1 MASFHIPAWK
11 YNYVRDVCSDGSL
24 KKQKIQVPYAS
35 LEHAKPPI
43 IARYLEGK
51 DTAREVILI
60 QDLTTIID
68 ELGRPP
74 SAAEAHGVIPK
85 PDSQPDRPI
94 WVFEAGGDISLEP
107 PYWVDVV
114 DLNDYSHS
122 KVEAATI
129 CWVPH
134 LQNSNGELITLLKGF
149 PKPTKQKTLGA
160 RVIVQTIGDPNATK
174 LAWRPI
180 TELRDICQELDSN
193 AKRIHFEDQLAALQ
207 ASLASPEAPAVAPLV
222 RVEDLRTILEQNM
235 ESLRSSSMR
244 CLLTPDAS
252 ENAPSDEED
261 DDDDVLSD
269 WTAVDRGMTPLSNA
283 SDDGT
288 PEEDPY
294 DTPWCG
300 CTYPK
305 LGPTWFNRGRPRHRH
320 AGDEDCALGS
330 DHHQHCIFA
339 DAYPDDC
346 VIPEVE
352 EKENEEILTH
362 QHCLPPLPGTA
373 TSPHYLLGNHS
384 DNEEQTWHGGY
395 TPDISATPDDSH
407 LRHDL
412 FDQDLIT
419 TPESESNRISDLPAL
434 PSRTPQSESD
444 WEMAPFPS
452 SSRDHRFMDIDTP
465 EMEYNPD
472 IPHISPGFHSDGIPF
487 SPPPLNEDDCWK
499 W

>member
-1 MASFHIPAWK
+1 MASFRIPAWK
-11 YNYVRDVCSDGSL
+11 YNYVRDVCNDGSL

-35 LEHAKPPI
+35 LEHAEPPI

-51 DTAREVILI
+51 DTAREVMLI
-60 QDLTTIID
+60 QDLSTIID
-68 ELGRPP
+68 ELGRQP

-85 PDSQPDRPI
+85 PDNQPCRPI

-114 DLNDYSHS
+114 DLHDYSQS
-122 KVEAATI
+122 KVEAAAI

-160 RVIVQTIGDPNATK
+160 RVIVQTVGDPSATK
-174 LAWRPI
+174 LGWRPI

-207 ASLASPEAPAVAPLV
+207 ANLVPPEAPAFEPLA

-235 ESLRSSSMR
+235 ESLRASSMR

-252 ENAPSDEED
+252 EDAPSDGEE

-294 DTPWCG
+294 
-300 CTYPK
+300 
-305 LGPTWFNRGRPRHRH
+305 H
-320 AGDEDCALGS
+320 AKYS
-330 DHHQHCIFA
+330 
-339 DAYPDDC
+339 
-346 VIPEVE
+346 
-352 EKENEEILTH
+352 
-362 QHCLPPLPGTA
+362 
-373 TSPHYLLGNHS
+373 
-384 DNEEQTWHGGY
+384 HG
-395 TPDISATPDDSH
+395 AVV
-407 LRHDL
+407 
-412 FDQDLIT
+412 
-419 TPESESNRISDLPAL
+419 
-434 PSRTPQSESD
+434 
-444 WEMAPFPS
+444 
-452 SSRDHRFMDIDTP
+452 
-465 EMEYNPD
+465 
-472 IPHISPGFHSDGIPF
+472 HIR
-487 SPPPLNEDDCWK
+487 N
-499 W
+499 